1 MNRIDASMDDMANN
15 KFLTLYSSVIK
26 SYAASTDF
34 SYNEVVCLLIVYYKF
49 SLSNGPSSR
58 MMTTNQL
65 YGLFLVLF
73 QIFDVSIID
82 RILVN
87 ITQDARTVSPDAWMQ
102 LFSVFLSRNLQERM
116 RFAYNVYTSAGTQVL
131 NRETVTLAVEKF
143 FVGEDEDEVQ
153 ELRADM
159 CEFLFNKFDTDKDGV
174 ISFEEYAEIVNRQPG
189 LLEFLGQIY
198 PDDNDKTLIAYC
210 NNIESMF
217 PTED

>member
-15 KFLTLYSSVIK
+15 KFLTLYNSVIK

-49 SLSNGPSSR
+49 SLVNVPASR
-58 MMTTNQL
+58 LMTTNQL

-82 RILVN
+82 RILIN

-102 LFSVFLSRNLQERM
+102 LFSVFLSRNLHDRM
-116 RFAYNVYTSAGTQVL
+116 RFAYSVYTSAGTQIL
-131 NRETVTLAVEKF
+131 NRETVAIAVEKF
-143 FVGEDEDEVQ
+143 FVGEDDDEVQ

-159 CEFLFNKFDTDKDGV
+159 VEFLFNKFDIDKDGI
-174 ISFEEYAEIVNRQPG
+174 ISFDEYSETVSRQPE
-189 LLEFLGQIY
+189 LMEFLGQVY
-198 PDDNDKTLIAYC
+198 PDDNDNTLIAYC
-210 NNIESMF
+210 NNIESLF
-217 PTED
+217 PAED